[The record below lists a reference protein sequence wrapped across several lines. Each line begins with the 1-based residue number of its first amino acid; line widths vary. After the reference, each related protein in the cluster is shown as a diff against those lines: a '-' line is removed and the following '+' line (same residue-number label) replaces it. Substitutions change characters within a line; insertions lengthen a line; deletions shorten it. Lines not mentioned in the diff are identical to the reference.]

1 MKISFLATKIFL
13 NILGIIA
20 PRTSAKIAF
29 NLFQKVRLKDLK
41 KREMPFY
48 DKVKS
53 FNIALENDELHC
65 YEMGNLNGKLVFMVH
80 GWDSNAG
87 SLLLFA
93 EALAEKGYRVITFD
107 LLAHHKSAKKYT
119 NLFETKKAFK
129 QLLKHI
135 NPKVPFSVIG
145 HSFGASALAYTLSE
159 THYKLDKIV
168 LLSSNNKILEV
179 FRGFQKFL
187 GFNERVFQQ
196 AKSYIDE
203 IIEEDFAKMETSKK
217 LKAIDFNKLLII
229 HDKKDKIIPFY
240 NAEQIHEAFPKKA
253 TLIPFERIGH
263 YRMLWNKEV
272 VQETVDFISSK

>member
-1 MKISFLATKIFL
+1 MKLSFLTTKIVL
-13 NILGIIA
+13 NTLGVIA

-29 NLFQKVRLKDLK
+29 NLFQKVRLKNLK
-41 KREMPFY
+41 KREIPFY

-53 FNIALENDELHC
+53 FNITLENDKLHC
-65 YEMGNLNGKLVFMVH
+65 YEMGDPNGKLVFMVH

-93 EALAEKGYRVITFD
+93 EALTKKGYHIITFD

-119 NLFETKKAFK
+119 NLFETKNAFK

-145 HSFGASALAYTLSE
+145 HSFGASALAYTFSE
-159 THYKLDKIV
+159 TNYKLDKIV

-179 FRGFQKFL
+179 FQGFQKL
-187 GFNERVFQQ
+187 IGFNDAVFQQ

-203 IIEEDFAKMETSKK
+203 IIQEDFAKMETSKK
-217 LKAIDFNKLLII
+217 LKAVDFNKLLII
-229 HDKKDKIIPFY
+229 HDKKDKIIPFH
-240 NAEQIHEAFPKKA
+240 NAEQIYQAFPKKA

-272 VQETVDFISSK
+272 VQETVDFLDK